1 MDGSSVIKEKPASMR
16 LYYLDNIRWVMI
28 VFVVLMHLNVTYSGN
43 GLWYYK
49 EASAAGPLSGLL
61 FGLYGS
67 LTQAYFMGLL
77 FLIAGYFVPESLD
90 RKGVGPFI
98 RNRLERLGVPILTY
112 VAAIHPLTIAIVG
125 LFDGEST
132 NPVSWYVSYVTSLD
146 FANSLGP
153 LWFAM
158 ALLVLSA
165 GCALSLKRLGI
176 ETVTAERRGTFPIRH
191 RHVVATIVLIAV
203 LAFLIRL
210 IQPAGVPLFKPVT
223 GNFMQVG
230 FFSSYVILFGIG
242 VLLSRYGLL
251 AGIPYA
257 LGMRWFKSALILG
270 VPLWFLGIPLC
281 VVRAEATG
289 TAPDIAAFFGGLH
302 WQSAFYA
309 TWEAFFC
316 VGVSVGLLVL
326 FREKFNTQGR
336 LGRFLAANAFGVY
349 VFHTPLI
356 VAATMSVKG
365 VAMNPAAKMY
375 AVAAVMVPVCFAF
388 SWLVRKNAVVC
399 RLFS

>member
-1 MDGSSVIKEKPASMR
+1 MLLAVAIFAATIILVIWQP
-16 LYYLDNIRWVMI
+16 
-28 VFVVLMHLNVTYSGN
+28 
-43 GLWYYK
+43 
-49 EASAAGPLSGLL
+49 
-61 FGLYGS
+61 
-67 LTQAYFMGLL
+67 
-77 FLIAGYFVPESLD
+77 
-90 RKGVGPFI
+90 KG
-98 RNRLERLGVPILTY
+98 
-112 VAAIHPLTIAIVG
+112 
-125 LFDGEST
+125 
-132 NPVSWYVSYVTSLD
+132 
-146 FANSLGP
+146 
-153 LWFAM
+153 
-158 ALLVLSA
+158 
-165 GCALSLKRLGI
+165 LGI
-176 ETVTAERRGTFPIRH
+176 GWSAMGG
-191 RHVVATIVLIAV
+191 A
-203 LAFLIRL
+203 
-210 IQPAGVPLFKPVT
+210 
-223 GNFMQVG
+223 
-230 FFSSYVILFGIG
+230 
-242 VLLSRYGLL
+242 
-251 AGIPYA
+251 A
-257 LGMRWFKSALILG
+257 LALILG

-326 FREKFNTQGR
+326 LREKFNTQGR